1 MTFTE
6 NSEYAMQNE
15 KRYVYFI
22 LFSPFFG
29 TMNVY
34 ILWTFTFST
43 MCCAI
48 FFIRDILNYHILCKC
63 KKIIKTMIL
72 RR

>member
-6 NSEYAMQNE
+6 NSEFAMQNE

-29 TMNVY
+29 TMNVMS
-34 ILWTFTFST
+34 IHSVDVHVFG
-43 MCCAI
+43 
-48 FFIRDILNYHILCKC
+48 HV
-63 KKIIKTMIL
+63 L
-72 RR
+72 RNLF

>member
-6 NSEYAMQNE
+6 NSEFAMQNE

-34 ILWTFTFST
+34 TFCGRARFRPCVAQS
-43 MCCAI
+43 
-48 FFIRDILNYHILCKC
+48 FLIRDILNYHILYKC
-63 KKIIKTMIL
+63 NKKPMI
-72 RR
+72 